1 MDKKVIIESGKTALG
16 IEFGSTRVKA
26 VLIDED
32 CGVLASGSYEWENQL
47 LDGYWTYSIDE
58 IHTALRTCYSNLK
71 ADVKDKYGVSLKKIG
86 AIGISG
92 MMHGYMAFDK
102 DGKLLVPFRTW
113 RNTTTEKASTI
124 LTEKLGFNIPQRWTA
139 SHLYEAIIDEEAH
152 VPEIAYVT
160 TLVGYVHYML
170 TGVNAVG
177 IGEASGIFPIDSTK
191 NDYDENMLAVF
202 EKLNEEKGF
211 LKKLREI
218 FPKVLIAGENAGCL
232 TEKGVALLDESGELE
247 IGIPFAP
254 GEGDAGTGMVAT
266 NSVRVKTGNISAGTS
281 VFLMLVLEK
290 SLSKVYPEI
299 DMVTTPTGK
308 PVAMVHCNNC
318 TSDINAWG
326 GVFHSFASMLGSD
339 AKKGKVYDLMY
350 EAASKADYDCG
361 GLVSYNYYSGEPV
374 TGFKEGRPLL
384 LRTPESKFTFEN
396 FMLAELYSAMAT
408 LRIGFELLKDEDVAI
423 DELYGHGGFY
433 IYPGVGQQITAA
445 ALDCDVSVMKT
456 AGEGGP
462 YGMAL
467 LALYSLCSEGR
478 TLEDFL
484 KEKAFKDAECSTVSP
499 DEERKKGFASF
510 LKKYKDGL
518 SVEAEAIKSIK

>member
-1 MDKKVIIESGKTALG
+1 MDKKLIIESGKTALG

-26 VLIDED
+26 VLISEE
-32 CGVLASGSYEWENQL
+32 CEVLASGSYEWENQL
-47 LDGYWTYSIDE
+47 LDGYWTYSLDE
-58 IHTALRTCYSNLK
+58 IHTALRTAYKNLK
-71 ADVKDKYGVSLKKIG
+71 ADVSEKYGASLIKIG
-86 AIGISG
+86 AMGISG

-113 RNTTTEKASTI
+113 RNTTTEKASAE

-139 SHLYEAIIDEEAH
+139 SHLYEAIIDGENH

-160 TLVGYVHYML
+160 TLVGYIHYML

-177 IGEASGIFPIDSTK
+177 IGEASGIFPIDSTN
-191 NDYDENMLAVF
+191 NDYDENMISVF
-202 EKLNEEKGF
+202 DKLTEEKGF
-211 LKKLREI
+211 SKKLREI
-218 FPKVLIAGENAGCL
+218 LPKVLLAGENAGCL
-232 TEKGVALLDESGELE
+232 TDKGVALLDESGELQA
-247 IGIPFAP
+247 GIPFAP

-299 DMVTTPTGK
+299 DMVTTPSGK

-326 GVFHSFASMLGSD
+326 GILHSFASMLGSD

-374 TGFKEGRPLL
+374 TGFKEGRPMLI
-384 LRTPESKFTFEN
+384 RTPDCKFTFEN
-396 FMLAELYSAMAT
+396 FMLCELYSAMAT
-408 LRIGFELLKDEDVAI
+408 LKIGFELLKDENVSV

-467 LALYSLCSEGR
+467 LALYSVKGEGR
-478 TLEDFL
+478 SLEDFL
-484 KEKAFKDAECSTVSP
+484 METAFKNAECSTETP
-499 DEERKKGFASF
+499 DEKRKTGFNAFLER
-510 LKKYKDGL
+510 YKAGL
-518 SVEAEAIKSIK
+518 TAEAEAVEKIK